1 MPRRRWDDPWQRYPS
16 SVPLPVEG
24 GIATSRQ
31 RGPMAS
37 SWWSRRFTGVLE
49 SYGLGARMQRGRR
62 YARTG
67 QVIELEVSPGVVAA
81 QVQGSRPTPYL
92 VTAAMA
98 VPSDERWSGIV
109 AAMRAKVGFVAHLL
123 NGEVPQEL
131 EEVFAEAGVPLF
143 PETWSD
149 VRAKCSC
156 PDWENPCK
164 HLAAV
169 LYVLADLLDTDPWLV
184 LQLRGRGRESLLE
197 ALGTGH
203 PGTAAGELE
212 VAPWWPFA
220 AGTGPPIAQPAVPDP
235 FAATRPAQPDAVL
248 DAMEPLAVAVG
259 GSTFVELLRP
269 IYDQLLD

>member
-1 MPRRRWDDPWQRYPS
+1 MS
-16 SVPLPVEG
+16 
-24 GIATSRQ
+24 
-31 RGPMAS
+31 S

-67 QVIELEVSPGVVAA
+67 QVIELEVSPGLVAA

-98 VPSDERWSGIV
+98 VPSDEQWSGIV
-109 AAMRAKVGFVAHLL
+109 AAMRRKVGFVAHLL
-123 NGEVPQEL
+123 NGEVPEDL
-131 EEVFAEAGVPLF
+131 EEVFAAVGVPLF

-149 VRAKCSC
+149 VRGKCSC

-169 LYVLADLLDTDPWLV
+169 LYVLADLLDTNPWLA
-184 LQLRGRGRESLLE
+184 LQLRGRERGALLR
-197 ALGTGH
+197 ALGTDNSASS
-203 PGTAAGELE
+203 TDVLE
-212 VAPWWPFA
+212 VAPWWPI
-220 AGTGPPIAQPAVPDP
+220 GSDPVPTIARTDG
-235 FAATRPAQPDAVL
+235 FAATRPERADAVL
-248 DAMEPLAVAVG
+248 DGMEALDVAIG

-269 IYDQLLD
+269 IYVQLLD